1 MSDLQIGLISLGV
14 ILILVLVCFNWWQ
27 DRRVRQRMQEHFP
40 EADEDPLMG
49 GLPSI
54 GGGRRE
60 PGIGPGVLPDASIDE
75 ITEADPVCEAVIDV
89 VFAHPVS
96 GADLHQAVRSI
107 HKAGEKPVRVLV
119 EHEGGHTLRLREGNA
134 YLSVQLAV
142 LLANRSGA
150 LTDIEWSHLWT
161 IAQDLAERFEGSV
174 EGPDQAQVLQR
185 AQALDELCASLDAQV
200 GLAVRL
206 GSARPAA
213 EVLQTVKDAGFVTY
227 GNQFAWMSEAGVPR
241 FTLLFDGVPAGD
253 FHSASVGRLDLLL
266 DVPRSQPDGQAFSR
280 MAYVGRDLAFRLS
293 GTLVD
298 DQGQPVLENADHAID
313 DKLHGLYQKLEQAGF
328 PAAETRTT
336 RLFS

>member
-1 MSDLQIGLISLGV
+1 MQIGLISLGV

-49 GLPSI
+49 GLAPAM
-54 GGGRRE
+54 GRRE
-60 PGIGPGVLPDASIDE
+60 PGIGSADAPVEDM
-75 ITEADPVCEAVIDV
+75 TEADPVCEAVIDV
-89 VFAHPVS
+89 VFSHPVS
-96 GADLHQAVRSI
+96 GAELQQAVRSI
-107 HKAGEKPVRVLV
+107 QKAGEKPVRVLV

-200 GLAVRL
+200 GLALRL
-206 GSARPAA
+206 GGARSIN
-213 EVLQTVKDAGFVTY
+213 EVLQAVKDAGFVSY
-227 GNQFAWMSEAGVPR
+227 GNQLAWMSEAGVPR

-253 FHSASVGRLDLLL
+253 FQSAGVDRLDLLL
-266 DVPRSQPDGQAFSR
+266 DVPRSQADEQAFSR
-280 MAYVGRDLAFRLS
+280 MASVGRDLASRLG

-313 DKLHGLYQKLEQAGF
+313 EKLHDLYKNLEQAGF

>member
-49 GLPSI
+49 GLPVAA
-54 GGGRRE
+54 GRRE
-60 PGIGPGVLPDASIDE
+60 PGIGPTAGADPAVDE
-75 ITEADPVCEAVIDV
+75 VTEADPVCEAVIDV
-89 VFAHPVS
+89 VFSHPVS
-96 GADLHQAVRSI
+96 GAELQQAVRAI
-107 HKAGEKPVRVLV
+107 QKAGEKPVRVLV

-174 EGPDQAQVLQR
+174 EGPEQPQVLQR

-200 GLAVRL
+200 GLALRL
-206 GSARPAA
+206 GGTRALG
-213 EVLQTVKDAGFVTY
+213 EVLQAVKDAGFVSY
-227 GNQFAWMSEAGVPR
+227 GSQLAWMSEAGVPR
-241 FTLLFDGVPAGD
+241 FILLFDGEPAAD
-253 FHSASVGRLDLLL
+253 FQSEGVDRLDLLL
-266 DVPRSQPDGQAFSR
+266 DVPRSQPDEQAFSR
-280 MAYVGRDLAFRLS
+280 MASVGRDLAARLG

-298 DQGQPVLENADHAID
+298 DQAQPVLENADHAID
-313 DKLHGLYQKLEQAGF
+313 EKLHELYKNLEKAGF
-328 PAAETRTT
+328 PAAEGRTA

>member
-49 GLPSI
+49 GLAPAM
-54 GGGRRE
+54 GRRE
-60 PGIGPGVLPDASIDE
+60 PGIGSADAPVEDM
-75 ITEADPVCEAVIDV
+75 TEADPVCEAVIDV
-89 VFAHPVS
+89 VFSHPVS
-96 GADLHQAVRSI
+96 GAELQQAVRSI
-107 HKAGEKPVRVLV
+107 QKAGEKPVRVLV

-200 GLAVRL
+200 GLALRL
-206 GSARPAA
+206 GGARSIN
-213 EVLQTVKDAGFVTY
+213 EVLQAVKDAGFVSY
-227 GNQFAWMSEAGVPR
+227 SNQLAWMSEAGVPR

-253 FHSASVGRLDLLL
+253 FQSAGVDRLDLLL
-266 DVPRSQPDGQAFSR
+266 DVPRSQADEQAFSR
-280 MAYVGRDLAFRLS
+280 MASVGRDLASRLG

-313 DKLHGLYQKLEQAGF
+313 EKLHDLYKNLEQAGF

>member
-49 GLPSI
+49 GLAPAM
-54 GGGRRE
+54 GRRE
-60 PGIGPGVLPDASIDE
+60 PGIGSTDAPVEDM
-75 ITEADPVCEAVIDV
+75 TEADPVCEAVIDV
-89 VFAHPVS
+89 VFSHPVS
-96 GADLHQAVRSI
+96 GAELQQAVRSI
-107 HKAGEKPVRVLV
+107 QKAGEKPVRVLV

-200 GLAVRL
+200 GLALRL
-206 GSARPAA
+206 GGARSIN
-213 EVLQTVKDAGFVTY
+213 EVLQAVKDAGFVSY
-227 GNQFAWMSEAGVPR
+227 GNQLAWMSEAGVPR

-253 FHSASVGRLDLLL
+253 FQSAGVDRLDLLL
-266 DVPRSQPDGQAFSR
+266 DVPRSQADEQAFSR
-280 MAYVGRDLAFRLS
+280 MASVGRDLASRLG

-313 DKLHGLYQKLEQAGF
+313 EKLHDLYKNLEQAGF

>member
-49 GLPSI
+49 GLAPAM
-54 GGGRRE
+54 GRRE
-60 PGIGPGVLPDASIDE
+60 PGIGSADAPVEDM
-75 ITEADPVCEAVIDV
+75 TEADPVCEAVIDV
-89 VFAHPVS
+89 VFSHPVS
-96 GADLHQAVRSI
+96 GAELQQAVRSI
-107 HKAGEKPVRVLV
+107 QKAGEKPVRVLV

-200 GLAVRL
+200 GLALRL
-206 GSARPAA
+206 GGARSIN
-213 EVLQTVKDAGFVTY
+213 EVLQAVKDAGFVSY
-227 GNQFAWMSEAGVPR
+227 GNQLAWMSEAGVPR

-253 FHSASVGRLDLLL
+253 FQSAGVDRLDLLL
-266 DVPRSQPDGQAFSR
+266 DVPRSQADEQAFSR
-280 MAYVGRDLAFRLS
+280 MASVGRDLASRLG

-313 DKLHGLYQKLEQAGF
+313 EKLHDLYKNLEQAGF